1 MQQNMQT
8 RHLLRPARHQ
18 IELGVHCEPPS
29 EIKLYWAQEDPLMS
43 PAGYRHLPRHKVISG
58 EKNHFVLVNSR
69 HFVRALMF
77 DDSNQA
83 FINHSSIMTDF
94 KSTNHTLLEV
104 YPLKESYDDQVYAG
118 IYDKRRV
125 EVFNYT
131 GTVFIE
137 ALS

>member
-1 MQQNMQT
+1 
-8 RHLLRPARHQ
+8 
-18 IELGVHCEPPS
+18 
-29 EIKLYWAQEDPLMS
+29 
-43 PAGYRHLPRHKVISG
+43 
-58 EKNHFVLVNSR
+58 
-69 HFVRALMF
+69 MF